1 MDFREITEKVRNGL
15 TYDAFMVDWTEKN
28 ALPMKGLD
36 KAARRMR
43 YYSIYNLERQG
54 RVDEM
59 YVMRDEFRDLVL
71 SLPGPQLWMFITED
85 WCVDSAYSLPI
96 VRDAAA
102 LRADI
107 TLRLLMRDEN
117 LDLIDQFL
125 TNGARSVP
133 VFAGFSSDH
142 DLLFRWGPQPVAIR
156 DIRAEL
162 QASRAE
168 GRIVAKTTVDWYAD
182 EGWIEVERELI
193 DTFKKTLRLQEI

>member
-1 MDFREITEKVRNGL
+1 MDNREITEKVRNGL
-15 TYDAFMVDWTEKN
+15 TYDVFMVDWTEKN

-59 YVMRDEFRDLVL
+59 YAMRDEFRDLVL

-102 LRADI
+102 LRAAGIARVFTPKDY
-107 TLRLLMRDEN
+107 
-117 LDLIDQFL
+117 DLTAIIGEL
-125 TNGARSVP
+125 AALVGAVNRC
-133 VFAGFSSDH
+133 G
-142 DLLFRWGPQPVAIR
+142 
-156 DIRAEL
+156 
-162 QASRAE
+162 
-168 GRIVAKTTVDWYAD
+168 
-182 EGWIEVERELI
+182 
-193 DTFKKTLRLQEI
+193 